1 MKMVKKFVGYI
12 FTIAVI
18 AVIVFTVLGTGTYKS
33 MLPEDLFLPN
43 KTETVVM
50 DVNES
55 TSELDTLNFNR
66 DSLDIMQMSVE
77 AVDTAD
83 IVNW

>member
-1 MKMVKKFVGYI
+1 MVKKFVGYI

-33 MLPEDLFLPN
+33 MLPEDLFSPN